1 MTTTTVKTIG
11 TTGDYTTLQSW
22 EDAAPANLVTADEIW
37 QGQLQNQTFTVAAT
51 ALTLSGST
59 SDATRY
65 KELRCVS
72 GASFRDN
79 ASVQSNALRYNA
91 SNGAAISCTSGN
103 YTYAI
108 VISEQY
114 VRLNGLQ
121 VTHSSTGGS
130 ASTVRV
136 TVANSLIENCI
147 IETAG
152 STAGAIN
159 YVNCSSLTL
168 KNSLLV
174 QRGASKSCIVGAS
187 GSQGTFYNVTMAVPS
202 DKTAASNLFV
212 TSPYTNITLN
222 ACAFFGVS
230 ALKASGTVT
239 VNNGFSNLSGTGI
252 TTATYNTSQFENITD
267 ATRDYRLPSGS
278 AMIATYT
285 ADTTNSP
292 VDIAGT
298 TRNTGSTQAD
308 VGCWEYA
315 TAGSSTDLTIQDAT
329 HGHAADGLT
338 ITVASTLAI
347 ADATHAHTADN
358 LTLSVSGATDLTIQD
373 ATHGHSADSLTLTL
387 GYVDLTIAD
396 ALHAHTADNITL
408 GGLYTDLELI
418 LKILS
423 NRQELNAGTG
433 TFTVYDDDSV
443 SVLFTA
449 SAWAD
454 AAGTVPYSGGTLGR
468 IDALA

>member
-72 GASFRDN
+72 GASFRNN
-79 ASVQSNALRYNA
+79 ASVQTNELRYNA
-91 SNGAAISCTSGN
+91 SNGAAISCTGGN

-121 VTHSSTGGS
+121 VTHSSTGSS
-130 ASTVRV
+130 ASTIRV
-136 TVANSLIENCI
+136 TVADSLIENCI

-152 STAGAIN
+152 STVGAVN
-159 YVNCSSLTL
+159 YLNVSSFTA
-168 KNSLLV
+168 KNSLFV
-174 QRGASKSCIVGAS
+174 QRGASKSCVVGATS
-187 GSQGTFYNVTMAVPS
+187 SIGTMYNVTMVVPS
-202 DKTAASNLFV
+202 DKTAASNLF
-212 TSPYTNITLN
+212 TSTSFTNITLN

-230 ALKASGTVT
+230 AVTASGTVT
-239 VNNGFSNLSGTGI
+239 INDGFSNLSGTGI
-252 TTATYNTSQFENITD
+252 TTATYNTSQFVNITD

-278 AMIATYT
+278 AMINTYT

-298 TRNTGSTQAD
+298 TRPTGTNGAD
-308 VGCWEYA
+308 VGCWEYVAAGGGTTISATLGTA
-315 TAGSSTDLTIQDAT
+315 TASGFR
-329 HGHAADGLT
+329 G
-338 ITVASTLAI
+338 TVNA
-347 ADATHAHTADN
+347 N
-358 LTLSVSGATDLTIQD
+358 R
-373 ATHGHSADSLTLTL
+373 
-387 GYVDLTIAD
+387 TIAG
-396 ALHAHTADNITL
+396 ALGTAQASGFRGTVSNTSDTAISGQLGTAVAIGYTGFVNANRTL
-408 GGLYTDLELI
+408 EGIIGVAQAIGFQGTVLSGGGYPDPADVLAGVIYGPGGIYTGTLVP
-418 LKILS
+418 
-423 NRQELNAGTG
+423 GTG
-433 TFTVYDDDSV
+433 DSV
-443 SVLFTA
+443 VALRSFT
-449 SAWAD
+449 SR
-454 AAGTVPYSGGTLGR
+454 YH
-468 IDALA
+468 